1 MDFSAKQ
8 AMKVVVVLVCAV
20 AVIAASITTTNKNNN
35 ITLEKSED
43 AIALVPN
50 KNLISP
56 TDSLLIHRGLGNE
69 YIGYSIEEYILP
81 YLNTEQKISVSA
93 DVKLSEPG
101 KLLFYTLGRY
111 YIDGYRIKEYKF
123 NDTKWHRVKIEGT
136 TVRYNPNELN
146 GERCILSFYCNYDS
160 EIIPTVR
167 NIKIEEGSRAT
178 PYVE

>member
-1 MDFSAKQ
+1 MKQ

-20 AVIAASITTTNKNNN
+20 AVIATSIIITNKNNN
-35 ITLEKSED
+35 TTIEKSED
-43 AIALVPN
+43 AMALVPN

-56 TDSLLIHRGLGNE
+56 TDSLLTHKGLGNE
-69 YIGYSIEEYILP
+69 YIGYSIEKYILP

-111 YIDGYRIKEYKF
+111 HIDSHIKEYIF
-123 NDTKWHRVKIEGT
+123 NDTEWHRVKIEGT

-146 GERCILSFYCNYDS
+146 GERCILSFYCNYGS
-160 EIIPTVR
+160 GIIPTVR
-167 NIKIEEGSRAT
+167 NIKIEEGLRTT
-178 PYVE
+178 PYIE